1 MLDPYADN
9 VKRGA
14 HEERAASEGGAYMKP
29 RAAGGKAGGVKP
41 PPQADIYVMWMV
53 RSQDSTRVGQWV
65 TGNCV
70 RRRPYPWPPSE

>member
-14 HEERAASEGGAYMKP
+14 HERAASEGAYMKP

-41 PPQADIYVMWMV
+41 PLQADTYVMWMV

-70 RRRPYPWPPSE
+70 GRRP